1 VDDVSSYTDI
11 TCTEGPLV
19 PVLHAATTRVDIE
32 GTQVGLA
39 DIAELY
45 ALFTQV
51 TDPRRPRGVRHG
63 IATVLT
69 VMVLVVLAGARNF
82 REAGDQGADLPA
94 LLLRAAR
101 ARRDPRTGALVA
113 PSGST
118 LRRVVENI
126 DADAADLLVC
136 QWVAA
141 RVRRQHDTDS
151 VAGRRHGIAMDG
163 KTVRRSGAGDPD
175 VNVQLFSAMLH
186 DQAVVIAQIRVPG
199 DTNEITQV
207 EPLLD
212 QVDLAGA
219 VITGDAAHTQ
229 TGTARYICQR
239 GGDYV
244 LTLKANQPT
253 LLGSVAAKLFAA
265 TDADHHLEVDHSHG
279 RRVHR
284 QIWTTSAEGI
294 DFPGAAQIFRIRR
307 DVFDAVGER
316 ISKEIVHGITSLD
329 AREATA
335 EAVAAWVR
343 QHWGVENKIHWV
355 RDVVFAEDHQ
365 NAYLGAAA
373 HGMALFRNLAI
384 GLIRLAGHT
393 QIKRTV
399 QRIAAD
405 RTRILPLLAAS
416 RP

>member
-1 VDDVSSYTDI
+1 
-11 TCTEGPLV
+11 V
-19 PVLHAATTRVDIE
+19 PVSHAATTRVDVE
-32 GTQVGLA
+32 PAEVGLA
-39 DIAELY
+39 DIAELH

-51 TDPRRPRGVRHG
+51 SDPRRPRGVRHG
-63 IATVLT
+63 IGTVLT

-82 REAGDQGADLPA
+82 REAGDQAADLPD
-94 LLLRAAR
+94 LLLHAAV

-118 LRRVVENI
+118 LRRVVEDI
-126 DADAADLLVC
+126 DTDAADLLVC

-141 RVRRQHDTDS
+141 RARRPPDTDS
-151 VAGRRHGIAMDG
+151 ERPADERHGIAMDG
-163 KTVRRSGAGDPD
+163 KVVRRSGAGDPD
-175 VNVQLFSAMLH
+175 VNVKLFSAMLH
-186 DQAVVIAQIRVPG
+186 DQAVVIAQIRIPAG
-199 DTNEITQV
+199 TNEITQV
-207 EPLLD
+207 KPLLD
-212 QVDLAGA
+212 RLDLAGA

-239 GGDYV
+239 GADYV
-244 LTLKANQPT
+244 LTLKGNQPA
-253 LLGSVAAKLFAA
+253 LLANVTATLFAA
-265 TDADHHLEVDHSHG
+265 TEAGHHLEVDRSHG
-279 RRVHR
+279 RTVHR
-284 QIWTTSAEGI
+284 QIWTTTAEGI

-307 DVFDAVGER
+307 DVFNAVGER
-316 ISKEIVHGITSLD
+316 LSKEIVHGITSLD
-329 AREATA
+329 AHDAAA
-335 EAVAAWVR
+335 EAVATWVR

-373 HGMALFRNLAI
+373 HSMALFRNLAI

-416 RP
+416 RT